1 MTNSQ
6 ANDSGIKTV
15 VAAHSLKGR
24 EINLTYSVFKNDEEK
39 KIAIIENGGKR
50 PADNRSVKVV
60 IDDESLI
67 LQALADPQS
76 LIVKCQRLDR
86 LSLNSNGTK
95 KMKDEYRLSE
105 FFSERGTKTKA
116 GLPATLQVAILTYRS
131 VFKACKMEQIALM
144 AAREKEPA
152 FDELIQEYGVEL
164 PKANHAP

>member
-1 MTNSQ
+1 MTHE
-6 ANDSGIKTV
+6 IKTV
-15 VAAHSLKGR
+15 IAAHSLKGR
-24 EINLTYSVFKNDEEK
+24 EFTLNYSVFKNDEEK

-67 LQALADPQS
+67 IQALRDPQS

-95 KMKDEYRLSE
+95 KMKDEYKLSE
-105 FFSERGTKTKA
+105 FFSERTGKAKTA

-131 VFKACKMEQIALM
+131 VFKACKMENVAMM
-144 AAREKEPA
+144 AAVEKEPR
-152 FDELIQEYGVEL
+152 FPELIQEWGVEL
-164 PKANHAP
+164 PKA